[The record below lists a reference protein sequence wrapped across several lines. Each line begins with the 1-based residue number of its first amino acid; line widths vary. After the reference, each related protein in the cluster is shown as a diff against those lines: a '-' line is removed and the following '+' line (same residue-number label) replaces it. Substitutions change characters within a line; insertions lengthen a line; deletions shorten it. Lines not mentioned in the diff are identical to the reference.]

1 MHTCAALRLT
11 RFRKQRHTCHP
22 SFFLHYT
29 CVWLVQVKLAASAH
43 PEGCVLVTD
52 AISALGLGNGRHML
66 GDVEVNVSDDKAT
79 LAADGITLAGA
90 VSKVRNTVEERRN
103 CIEIF
108 TLMTQNC
115 GVLHSIS
122 KN

>member
-1 MHTCAALRLT
+1 
-11 RFRKQRHTCHP
+11 
-22 SFFLHYT
+22 
-29 CVWLVQVKLAASAH
+29 VQVKLAASAH